1 MNMKNNNIEL
11 YDTTLRDGTQQE
23 GISLSVQDKLLI
35 TKRLDDFGVHYIEGG
50 WPGSNP
56 KDAEFFGLIPI
67 KYSINWLTVRL
78 FLSSVILLVSKDF
91 LTPPVKFTVI
101 IKIIIFNS
109 NNCFLFS

>member
-56 KDAEFFGLIPI
+56 KDAEFFAQA
-67 KYSINWLTVRL
+67 KK
-78 FLSSVILLVSKDF
+78 LSLK
-91 LTPPVKFTVI
+91 
-101 IKIIIFNS
+101 NS
-109 NNCFLFS
+109 QLAAFSSTRRSNTQVE